1 MVPDMPFL
9 AQLVYREYHTRVQAL
24 QNTQKLV
31 PPPEDVL
38 PSFRPPQEESVP
50 IEQDGTEMEVVDLS
64 EEKTES
70 IPVEL
75 ENQQLPIESE
85 MSVTTETVPVTETY
99 TSTNEE
105 ETVKEKQEAANQQVT
120 ETETEIEPME
130 Q

>member
-1 MVPDMPFL
+1 MS
-9 AQLVYREYHTRVQAL
+9 Q
-24 QNTQKLV
+24 
-31 PPPEDVL
+31 
-38 PSFRPPQEESVP
+38 PPQEDSAP

-85 MSVTTETVPVTETY
+85 MSLTTETVPV
-99 TSTNEE
+99 TNEE

-120 ETETEIEPME
+120 ETETKIEPME

>member
-24 QNTQKLV
+24 QSTQKLV

-38 PSFRPPQEESVP
+38 SSFQPPQEESAP
-50 IEQDGTEMEVVDLS
+50 IEQNGKEMEVGDLS

-85 MSVTTETVPVTETY
+85 MPVTAETVPVTESRITI
-99 TSTNEE
+99 TEE
-105 ETVKEKQEAANQQVT
+105 ETVEEKQEATNQQVT

>member
-24 QNTQKLV
+24 QSTQKLV

-38 PSFRPPQEESVP
+38 PSFRPPQEESAP
-50 IEQDGTEMEVVDLS
+50 IEQDGTEMEVGDLS
-64 EEKTES
+64 EERTES
-70 IPVEL
+70 ISVEL

-85 MSVTTETVPVTETY
+85 MSVTTETVETY
-99 TSTNEE
+99 TSTTEE

-120 ETETEIEPME
+120 ETATKIEPME

>member
-1 MVPDMPFL
+1 MPFL

-24 QNTQKLV
+24 QSNQKLI
-31 PPPEDVL
+31 PPPEDTPFL
-38 PSFRPPQEESVP
+38 SQPPQEESVP
-50 IEQDGTEMEVVDLS
+50 IEQDGTEMEVGDLS

-75 ENQQLPIESE
+75 ENQQLLLESE
-85 MSVTTETVPVTETY
+85 MPVTTETVPATESHI
-99 TSTNEE
+99 STNEE
-105 ETVKEKQEAANQQVT
+105 TVEEKQETANEQVT